1 MPSESDKAVDEKALI
16 EGLLARDKKAYE
28 QAVRL
33 YHSGLLR
40 AARALVGEAIADEVV
55 QETWVAVLTGLSAFE
70 GRSSLK
76 TWMYS
81 VLNNIGRTR
90 LRRESR
96 NVSLGNAWDEPDPSL
111 PPSRFLADGHW
122 AVPPTP
128 WHEDT
133 PDAVLSG
140 EELRRCLEKILSLLP
155 AAQHSILTMR
165 DGEGLE
171 MDEICNILTI
181 SSTNGRVLL
190 HRARNA
196 LRAAVERHARGEE
209 C

>member
-1 MPSESDKAVDEKALI
+1 MRSESEKPVDEQALI
-16 EGLLARDKKAYE
+16 QGLLARDKKAYE

-55 QETWVAVLTGLSAFE
+55 QETWVAVLTGLSSFE
-70 GRSSLK
+70 GRSTLK

-81 VLNNIGRTR
+81 VLNNIARSR

-96 NVSLGNAWDEPDPSL
+96 SVNLGDAWNEPDPTL
-111 PPSRFLADGHW
+111 PPSRFAPDGHW

-140 EELRRCLEKILSLLP
+140 EELRRCLEKILSMLP
-155 AAQHSILTMR
+155 AAQQSIVAMR

-181 SSTNGRVLL
+181 TATNGRVLL